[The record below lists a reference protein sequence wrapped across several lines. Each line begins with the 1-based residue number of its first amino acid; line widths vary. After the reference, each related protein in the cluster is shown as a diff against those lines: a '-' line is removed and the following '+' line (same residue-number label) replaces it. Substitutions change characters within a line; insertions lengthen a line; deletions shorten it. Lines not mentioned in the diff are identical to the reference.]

1 MWWSGNMAFF
11 LILFLRRVDLYYDK
25 CVDCDSM
32 PACDLWTAGW
42 KQDLNYVV
50 VIYAFLLTWFPCKW
64 CILVME
70 VATREGIPTFFIFSP
85 PLCLGRT
92 AVVIQKS
99 SSGHWVQKIIRIII
113 ICLYR
118 MISLPHLTSQSS
130 LYIITCQY
138 HDLLSIVCK
147 RVAIIDP
154 LINVASY

>member
-1 MWWSGNMAFF
+1 MMYISNGSSNPRRNSHFLYLFSSFVSG
-11 LILFLRRVDLYYDK
+11 K
-25 CVDCDSM
+25 
-32 PACDLWTAGW
+32 
-42 KQDLNYVV
+42 
-50 VIYAFLLTWFPCKW
+50 
-64 CILVME
+64 
-70 VATREGIPTFFIFSP
+70 
-85 PLCLGRT
+85 T
-92 AVVIQKS
+92 AVVIQNS